1 MAGSAVKIA
10 VVKLGCIGTLPL
22 LDIMIDERA
31 DRKDVEIR
39 AFSSGSKMDTTSCED
54 VTRTV
59 LAYGPDLVLLV
70 SPNATLSGP
79 TKARNALL
87 SASIPTI
94 AITDGPGQKAFMVKD
109 EQGKKRPVQVEGL
122 GFVVI
127 PQDPMIGARREF
139 LDPTEM
145 VLFNGE
151 LLKVLSVTGVIRK
164 LQKVIDRV
172 IEDIRNKC
180 APSLPRLVLHSE
192 EAAAEAGF
200 ANPYAASK
208 AIAALKILEAL
219 AKVSSEACFK
229 AKDRNKYV
237 LLASAA
243 HEMLRA
249 AALLADEIRELE
261 KSNDAILRTSHRAD
275 GSVKRYLSLLEDD

>member
-1 MAGSAVKIA
+1 MARSPVKIA

-31 DRKDVEIR
+31 DREDVEVR
-39 AFSSGSKMDTTSCED
+39 AFSSGSKMDTPSCED
-54 VTRTV
+54 VTRTA
-59 LAYGPDLVLLV
+59 LTYGPDLVLLA
-70 SPNATLSGP
+70 SPNAALPGP
-79 TKARNALL
+79 TEARNAFLT
-87 SASIPTI
+87 AGIPTI
-94 AITDGPGQKAFMVKD
+94 ALTDGPGQKAFMVRD
-109 EQGKKRPVQVEGL
+109 EHGKKTPVQVKGL

-164 LQKVIDRV
+164 LQKVIDGV
-172 IEDIRNKC
+172 IEDIKNERT
-180 APSLPRLVLHSE
+180 PSLPRLVLRSE
-192 EAAAEAGF
+192 EAAAEGGF

-229 AKDRNKYV
+229 TKDRNK
-237 LLASAA
+237 
-243 HEMLRA
+243 
-249 AALLADEIRELE
+249 
-261 KSNDAILRTSHRAD
+261 
-275 GSVKRYLSLLEDD
+275 